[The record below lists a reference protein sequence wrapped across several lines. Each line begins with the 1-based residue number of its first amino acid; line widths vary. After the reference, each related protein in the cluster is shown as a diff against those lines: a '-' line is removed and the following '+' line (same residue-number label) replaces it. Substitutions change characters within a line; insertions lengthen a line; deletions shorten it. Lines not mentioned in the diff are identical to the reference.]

1 MTMPLY
7 MLTSWLDHNKLGWML
22 TEENSTVNAS
32 YAAAGCPTA
41 DGPAL
46 RSPFPHLEGKL
57 RRVVRPRFLTA
68 AWYARAASSS
78 LSNIPNMLFK
88 SIFAHSARVCEHAI
102 S

>member
-68 AWYARAASSS
+68 AWYARAASPLCRTSQYA
-78 LSNIPNMLFK
+78 
-88 SIFAHSARVCEHAI
+88 FAHFAHVCGPV
-102 S
+102 SY